1 MSDRFSADEARR
13 IFARAARRQHAA
25 SATDGLTVAELTAI
39 GKEAGLDPALVAAE
53 AASERA
59 AQQAQATWHGVP
71 VGIRRSRLLP
81 ARLSDAEW
89 ERVVDLLRAE
99 CKTPGTAE
107 QIGRRREWTG
117 HSGSSSSSSSS
128 LRVRVEDRPEG
139 DLVTIEAPDVNRL
152 LGLALGGTFAGMGV
166 MLGGIVG
173 VVQPAKLGA
182 ALIMAV
188 CLVLVGAVCYGGGL
202 LSAKLA
208 AARTPDRLEGLLD
221 RIDLISRLDDVSLPT
236 ATEGRIDPA
245 HLDAEVEDRGTV
257 PSRSRIRA

>member
-152 LGLALGGTFAGMGV
+152 LGLALGGTFVGMGALTGAGLAAV
-166 MLGGIVG
+166 VPEKTTSLMVAVLMMLVGIVCY
-173 VVQPAKLGA
+173 AGA
-182 ALIMAV
+182 F
-188 CLVLVGAVCYGGGL
+188 

-257 PSRSRIRA
+257 SSRSRIRA